1 MDRII
6 LVFLWLSGASMN
18 VNARQQQDTVITYIF
33 PDDWLGIW
41 EGTLDIYKNQQIV
54 QSVPMR
60 LEHLASDSAGVY
72 IWAITYGEDTV
83 SGRRPYELRTKDVSK
98 GHYIVDEK
106 NGILIDG
113 FVFGNKY
120 ISHFEVMGNQLT
132 SIYER
137 SGNQLI
143 FEIIVNKT
151 NPSST
156 SGNIKTDGNE
166 TIPEVKSFPFTGY
179 QKAILKKII
188 K

>member
-6 LVFLWLSGASMN
+6 LIFLMVSGVLIN
-18 VNARQQQDTVITYIF
+18 VNAQHHQDTVIAYIF

-41 EGTLDIYKNQQIV
+41 EGNLDIYKNQQIV
-54 QSVPMR
+54 QSVSMR

-72 IWAITYGEDTV
+72 IWAITYGDDTV
-83 SGRRPYELRTKDVSK
+83 SGRRPYELKTKDVSK
-98 GHYIVDEK
+98 GHFIVDEK

-137 SGNQLI
+137 SGNHLI

-151 NPSST
+151 IPSST
-156 SGNIKTDGNE
+156 TGNIKTDGNE
-166 TIPEVKSFPFTGY
+166 TIPEVKSFPVTGY
-179 QKAILKKII
+179 QKAILNKMI